1 MITRSVLPQR
11 GGLALGKSVKNEQ
24 VREITALMKA
34 RLSKK
39 RFTHSVNVARA
50 AYMLAERWGADPD
63 KAYLA
68 GLLHDCCKELPFP
81 EQEELMRNGPFPV
94 SEIEWQSKPVWHGIA
109 AASYMH
115 TELGIDDMEILAAA
129 RWHTVGHAGMTRLEE
144 VVYMADLIS
153 ADRTYRDVEHFR
165 KLAHSDLPQAML
177 EAFQYAITSLMKKG
191 TPLPVCTAEAY
202 NSYLTSGD
210 PKPKTSDRKK

>member
-1 MITRSVLPQR
+1 M
-11 GGLALGKSVKNEQ
+11 GKSVKNEQ
-24 VREITALMKA
+24 VREVTALLKA

-68 GLLHDCCKELPFP
+68 GLLHDCCKELSYP
-81 EQEELMRNGPFPV
+81 EQEELMRGGPFTV
-94 SEIEWQSKPVWHGIA
+94 TEIEWKTKPVWHGIA
-109 AASYMH
+109 AASFMH
-115 TELGIDDMEILAAA
+115 AELGIDDTDILAAA
-129 RWHTVGHAGMTRLEE
+129 RWHTVGHAEMTRLEE

-165 KLAHSDLPQAML
+165 KLAHSDLEQAML
-177 EAFQYAITSLMKKG
+177 EAVQYAIASVMKKG
-191 TPLPVCTAEAY
+191 TPLPICTVEAY
-202 NSYLTSGD
+202 NYYLALHAQK
-210 PKPKTSDRKK
+210 PKPAERKK